1 MSSVLD
7 RPELSSSGKKYDLI
21 FAIYDYHRKDNE
33 QWFSYTQHT
42 DEKRRYWCHKSPN
55 FCNQLLHITHV
66 GNRYS
71 QSFIFSF
78 FTNYLYQFLYLLLVC
93 WLGCACPQVVD
104 VISRTLQTFQMMI
117 MCTVQNSS
125 KKPKSNI

>member
-42 DEKRRYWCHKSPN
+42 DENPD
-55 FCNQLLHITHV
+55 I
-66 GNRYS
+66 G
-71 QSFIFSF
+71 
-78 FTNYLYQFLYLLLVC
+78 
-93 WLGCACPQVVD
+93 
-104 VISRTLQTFQMMI
+104 VISHQTFVTN
-117 MCTVQNSS
+117 CFT
-125 KKPKSNI
+125 